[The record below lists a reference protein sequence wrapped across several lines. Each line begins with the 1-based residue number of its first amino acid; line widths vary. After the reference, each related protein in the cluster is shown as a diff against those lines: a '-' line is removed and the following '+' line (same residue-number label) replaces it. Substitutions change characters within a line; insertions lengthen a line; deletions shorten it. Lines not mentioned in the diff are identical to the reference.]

1 MDSRQGTEDE
11 LSKTE
16 EKACRNESEWT
27 ADREIENELSKTVRR
42 LKMSHLPL
50 VLYYIK
56 DHKKEK
62 QVIALCRRLGIRT
75 KKLQEQDLDKKVGVL
90 AGIEPTMA
98 QQANRSATPI
108 MMDFPEYMILS
119 GLAEEQLDQ
128 FLKEYRQQGIEPV
141 ALKAIVTLHNKDWT
155 VRDLL
160 MELMKERMSMMNFGG
175 NKSEN
180 N

>member
-1 MDSRQGTEDE
+1 
-11 LSKTE
+11 
-16 EKACRNESEWT
+16 
-27 ADREIENELSKTVRR
+27 
-42 LKMSHLPL
+42 MSYLPL
-50 VLYYIK
+50 VLYSIK
-56 DHKKEK
+56 NNKIEK
-62 QVIALCRRLGIRT
+62 QVIALCSRLGIRT
-75 KKLQEQDLDKKVGVL
+75 KKFQEQDLNKKVGVL

-98 QQANRSATPI
+98 QQANRSAAPI

-160 MELMKERMSMMNFGG
+160 MELMKERMSMMNLGG
-175 NKSEN
+175 NKSGN
-180 N
+180 K